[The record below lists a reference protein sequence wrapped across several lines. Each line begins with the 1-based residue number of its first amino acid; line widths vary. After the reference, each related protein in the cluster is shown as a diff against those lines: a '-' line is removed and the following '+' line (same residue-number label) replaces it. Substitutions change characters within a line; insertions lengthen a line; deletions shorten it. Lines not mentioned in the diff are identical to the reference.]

1 MKEIKIL
8 KTLSKKDADSC
19 EYEYGS
25 LIKMVNAGGCAMVGL
40 WLAEKESV
48 IANRYLVQD
57 CGYYITMLNGI
68 EIVNEFYYE
77 TLVEACD
84 AFNKVADMIKK

>member
-1 MKEIKIL
+1 MKQTKIL
-8 KTLSKKDADSC
+8 KRLSIKDIGSD

-25 LIKMVNAGGCAMVGL
+25 LIKVVNSYGAMVGL
-40 WLAEKESV
+40 WLAEKETV
-48 IANRYLVQD
+48 IADRYLVQD
-57 CGYYITMLNGI
+57 CGYYIVMRNDV

>member
-8 KTLSKKDADSC
+8 KIISKKDADN
-19 EYEYGS
+19 YEYGS
-25 LIKMVNAGGCAMVGL
+25 LVKMVNSYGGMVGL

-57 CGYYITMLNGI
+57 CGYYITMQNGV

>member
-8 KTLSKKDADSC
+8 KTISKKDTDN
-19 EYEYGS
+19 YEFGT
-25 LIKMVNAGGCAMVGL
+25 LIKMVNSYGGMVGL
-40 WLAEKESV
+40 WLAEKETV

-57 CGYYITMLNGI
+57 CGYYITMLNGV

-77 TLVEACD
+77 NLVEACD